1 MVVITKVLFKNNFVT
16 KNVKKLVQIT
26 LSNLN
31 LRARIYYV
39 GYLVTLYV
47 HVNTIPCEWVLSKN
61 LSICTPEPLDIF
73 WWSSIGQ
80 NIQNC
85 SSPANTLHSC
95 SVLLYLLKTIR
106 LQSFS
111 QLYLL
116 YSVHLHHLY
125 FEKHITVQQWMLACS
140 EMEHRKV
147 LWQTEGMDLY

>member
-61 LSICTPEPLDIF
+61 LSIYTPEPLDIF
-73 WWSSIGQ
+73 
-80 NIQNC
+80 
-85 SSPANTLHSC
+85 
-95 SVLLYLLKTIR
+95 
-106 LQSFS
+106 
-111 QLYLL
+111 
-116 YSVHLHHLY
+116 
-125 FEKHITVQQWMLACS
+125 
-140 EMEHRKV
+140 
-147 LWQTEGMDLY
+147 